1 MGVHELRDI
10 VHERVEQRHHGRLSL
25 TFESFGF
32 KHGIPGDAD
41 FVFDARSLPNP
52 YWEPSLRRLT
62 GSDAEVI
69 RFLESHTSVGAL
81 IDDIVRFIDG
91 RIPEFEA
98 NNRGYLTVAIGCTGG
113 QHRSVYIVERLA
125 ERYARRFP
133 TVTARHGGLPGSRFF
148 RPHEA
153 AAANS

>member
-1 MGVHELRDI
+1 MGVHALREI
-10 VHERVEQRHHGRLSL
+10 IHQRVEQRTIGRLSI

-52 YWEPSLRRLT
+52 YWEPSLRSLT
-62 GSDAEVI
+62 GSDAEVV
-69 RFLESHTSVGAL
+69 RFLEAQDSVGRL

-91 RIPEFEA
+91 RIPEYEA

-125 ERYARRFP
+125 ERYAKRFP
-133 TVTARHGGLPGSRFF
+133 TVTARHSGLPGTKFF
-148 RPHEA
+148 RPQQ